1 MFKKILVAV
10 DESKD
15 SQKAFSAAV
24 KLAQENHSVFVI
36 ATIFEINQLNV
47 YEYLTPETL
56 EKKKQHATQI
66 AENYRQE
73 ALRQGLISVE
83 VAMEEGT
90 PADAIIEKILPSVQP
105 DLLVCG
111 SKGKPNKSPLILGSQ
126 AALLAKGAPCSV
138 MIIR

>member
-56 EKKKQHATQI
+56 EKKKQHAMQI

-73 ALRQGLISVE
+73 ALREGLISVE

-90 PADAIIEKILPSVQP
+90 PADAIIEKSCHQFSQTYWFAVP
-105 DLLVCG
+105 
-111 SKGKPNKSPLILGSQ
+111 KASPINHL
-126 AALLAKGAPCSV
+126 
-138 MIIR
+138 